1 MTIVAFMAGIVLAA
15 ATTFLVT
22 GISKNNA
29 ITKAYQ
35 EGYRKG
41 LDVARWE
48 ARYDKVC

>member
-1 MTIVAFMAGIVLAA
+1 MTIVAFMAGIVLAG
-15 ATTFLVT
+15 ATTFLIT

-29 ITKAYQ
+29 IIEVYQ